1 MAVRTINFFFFWPIP
16 TSIIFIKEIMIVIK
30 LIRHLKVIDT
40 IDTIERLRTKLKY
53 DVNDRNQIHSLP

>member
-1 MAVRTINFFFFWPIP
+1 MAVRTINYFFFGPIP